1 MGCSC
6 YANIPFNDIFI
17 KISMKTSIVVDEEG
31 VMTFSEEMLKEF
43 GWGEGD
49 SIEFICNGDSSFTM
63 RKIDER

>member
-1 MGCSC
+1 
-6 YANIPFNDIFI
+6 
-17 KISMKTSIVVDEEG
+17 MKTSIVVDEEG